1 MAFKLVK
8 RPDLKKIQPIGR
20 GVKWARRN
28 SLWLLHLGIMC
39 CAIEMMQAG
48 FAFHDFERIGVLA
61 RATPRQVD
69 VILVNGPVNRKIAE
83 RLRRLFMQTPG
94 PRYVIVMGE
103 CAINGGPWWES
114 EYVLDGIH
122 ELIRSL
128 PEEIRKQTYVVNLAG
143 CPPRP
148 EALIRSILKM
158 EELIRGGDLSEAKL
172 TKYPVNDREGSN
184 KKLVDPMKR
193 YIHGKRKAGEVN
205 ENEAN
210 VGGK

>member
-1 MAFKLVK
+1 MAQHKVNYLQNSAEAIKLTTV
-8 RPDLKKIQPIGR
+8 DKIVNFGR
-20 GVKWARRN
+20 SN
-28 SLWLLHLGIMC
+28 SLWPMTYGLAC

-94 PRYVIVMGE
+94 PRFVIVMGE

-114 EYVLDGIH
+114 EYVLSGIH
-122 ELIRSL
+122 ELMESL
-128 PEEIRKQTYVVNLAG
+128 PEEVRKKTHVVNLAG

-148 EALIRSILKM
+148 EGLIRAILKM
-158 EELIRGGDLSEAKL
+158 EELIEGKDLEKVKL
-172 TKYPVNDREGSN
+172 TKYPTSDEKGVR
-184 KKLVDPMKR
+184 KKIVDPMAR
-193 YIHGKRKAGEVN
+193 YIYESRERGEM
-205 ENEAN
+205 
-210 VGGK
+210 KK

>member
-1 MAFKLVK
+1 MSFKLVK
-8 RPDLKKIQPIGR
+8 RPDLKKIKPVGR
-20 GVKWARRN
+20 AVKWARRN

-172 TKYPVNDREGSN
+172 TKYPTRDQEGST
-184 KKLVDPMKR
+184 KKLVDPMMR
-193 YIHGKRKAGEVN
+193 YIHDNRKAGEVS
-205 ENEAN
+205 ENEAH

>member
-1 MAFKLVK
+1 MDEVRGMVFRNVN
-8 RPDLKKIQPIGR
+8 RPDLKKIKPVGEA
-20 GVKWARRN
+20 VKWARRN

-94 PRYVIVMGE
+94 PRFVVVMGE

-114 EYVLDGIH
+114 EYVLSGIH
-122 ELIRSL
+122 ELMESL

-148 EALIRSILKM
+148 EGLIRAILKM
-158 EELIRGGDLSEAKL
+158 EELIEQKDLRNVRL
-172 TKYPVNDREGSN
+172 TKYPTADEEGS
-184 KKLVDPMKR
+184 KKKVVDPMLR
-193 YIHGKRKAGEVN
+193 YIYENRKKGEV
-205 ENEAN
+205 
-210 VGGK
+210 KK

>member
-1 MAFKLVK
+1 MVKLFKKVDRSKIKNLKPVK
-8 RPDLKKIQPIGR
+8 E

-94 PRYVIVMGE
+94 PRFVIVMGE

-114 EYVLDGIH
+114 EYVLSGIH
-122 ELIRSL
+122 ELIESL
-128 PEEIRKQTYVVNLAG
+128 PEEVQKQTYVVNLAG

-148 EALIRSILKM
+148 EALIRAILKM
-158 EELIRGGDLSEAKL
+158 EELIHGGDLSKAPL
-172 TKYPVNDREGSN
+172 TKYNLKDEEGS
-184 KKLVDPMKR
+184 KKKIVDPMLR
-193 YIHGKRKAGEVN
+193 YIYNNRKAGE
-205 ENEAN
+205 E
-210 VGGK
+210 

>member
-1 MAFKLVK
+1 MRFKKVSREVIKNRKPVK
-8 RPDLKKIQPIGR
+8 EA
-20 GVKWARRN
+20 VKWARRN

-94 PRYVIVMGE
+94 PRFVIVMGE

-114 EYVLDGIH
+114 EYVLNGIH
-122 ELIRSL
+122 ELIESL
-128 PEEIRKQTYVVNLAG
+128 PEEYRKDVHVVNLAG

-148 EALIRSILKM
+148 EGLIRAILKM
-158 EELIRGGDLSEAKL
+158 EELIHGGDLAKAPL
-172 TKYPVNDREGSN
+172 TKYDLHDEEGS
-184 KKLVDPMKR
+184 KKKVVNPMLR
-193 YIHGKRKAGEVN
+193 YIYDNRKAGE
-205 ENEAN
+205 
-210 VGGK
+210 KS